1 MSIGDHLK
9 TKSKKPKDYKPI
21 YVTLAIVASILPFVV
36 GYARLKLILSGLGIY
51 LIPNEVYGLSYIYFS
66 GFAWLSSNLLLPAL
80 AFLLGKAFAK
90 IGFKGWQLYVMFG
103 LIPPSLIALQ
113 MMLPFSI
120 HVQPP
125 SFYYM
130 SARVTC
136 FLVLAY
142 FGYYWAR
149 IVNELKTV
157 VNAFLIIMM
166 LFWVVPHFYSSISME
181 KSIIRCGAPVATFA
195 LNPGL
200 SGRLITCTPISTES
214 EDSIDYVFGA
224 YETKGFLINKHANS
238 YYFIPKDVISGASFG
253 PGTDELCVVPEKNV
267 IVFVQNVGEKG
278 HGIESHDY
286 ERSPQKGLIR
296 YRSKDWK

>member
-1 MSIGDHLK
+1 MK

-21 YVTLAIVASILPFVV
+21 YVTLTIFAFILPFVV
-36 GYARLKLILSGLGIY
+36 GYARLKLLLSGLGIY

-66 GFAWLSSNLLLPAL
+66 GFAWLFINLLLPAL

-90 IGFKGWQLYVMFG
+90 IEFKGWQLYVMFG

-120 HVQPP
+120 RVQPP

-130 SARVTC
+130 AARVTC

-149 IVNELKTV
+149 VVKELKNV
-157 VNAFLIIMM
+157 VYAFLVIMM
-166 LFWVVPHFYSSISME
+166 LFWVVSHFYSSISME
-181 KSIIRCGAPVATFA
+181 KSMIRCGAPVAMFA

-214 EDSIDYVFGA
+214 EESIEYVDGA

-238 YYFIPKDVISGASFG
+238 YYFIPKDVITGNSFG
-253 PGTDELCVVPEKNV
+253 AGTDELCVVPEKNV
-267 IVFVQNVGEKG
+267 IVFVQNVGERAG
-278 HGIESHDY
+278 GANGYTY
-286 ERSPQKGLIR
+286 EKSPQKGLVR

>member
-1 MSIGDHLK
+1 MK

-21 YVTLAIVASILPFVV
+21 YVTLALFAFILPFVV

-66 GFAWLSSNLLLPAL
+66 GFAWLSINLLLPAL
-80 AFLLGKAFAK
+80 AFLFGKAIAK
-90 IGFKGWQLYVMFG
+90 IDFKGWQLYVMFG
-103 LIPPSLIALQ
+103 LIPVFLSTLQ
-113 MMLPFSI
+113 LLLPFSI
-120 HVQPP
+120 RVQPP
-125 SFYYM
+125 SFLYM
-130 SARVTC
+130 AAKVIC
-136 FLVLAY
+136 FLVLAS
-142 FGYYWAR
+142 FGYYWNR
-149 IVNELKTV
+149 ILKELRNV
-157 VNAFLIIMM
+157 VYFFLSVMM
-166 LFWVVPHFYSSISME
+166 VFWVVTHFYSSISME
-181 KSIIRCGAPVATFA
+181 KSMIRCGAPVATFA

-238 YYFIPKDVISGASFG
+238 YYFIPRDVISGNSFG